1 MSLPQN
7 ETRNTTTKRQIIK
20 DPGVEAAFPG
30 VDDGTTP
37 GDPFAP
43 ADVGG
48 EKPGAGAGAGEAD
61 NPQLEREGVESLQAA
76 GRVRALVVLMGKP
89 S

>member
-48 EKPGAGAGAGEAD
+48 EKPAGKFVVI
-61 NPQLEREGVESLQAA
+61 QIRKTS
-76 GRVRALVVLMGKP
+76 RVRN
-89 S
+89 